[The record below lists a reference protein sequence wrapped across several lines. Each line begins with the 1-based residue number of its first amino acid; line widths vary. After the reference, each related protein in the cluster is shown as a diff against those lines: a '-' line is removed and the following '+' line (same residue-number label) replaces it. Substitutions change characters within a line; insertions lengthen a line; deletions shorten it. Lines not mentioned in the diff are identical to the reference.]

1 MVGASVR
8 FLDRHSYVYETSTDA
23 NGTYRLINLDDG
35 DYRGEFSK
43 DGFSGA
49 RPGTSITEVLA
60 GTGGVHVAGD
70 VPGRLDAQLLPFG
83 GLRGR
88 VVDEEGKP
96 AGQVHVEIIQIS
108 QVAPGQVSDTGA
120 VSDENGE
127 FAFKDLPPGSY
138 IVVAKPQAATRIEDG
153 VKLGTVPIYYP
164 SATELADA
172 LPVAVGRGADVAG
185 IAIRLKSVPVHR
197 VAGVVLDVD
206 GKPKAHA
213 TVRMLGRAGSA
224 QPSYGGG
231 TINAGPGRQ
240 GMIQAGGPGGVLAL
254 LSNIPTT
261 ITPGAEPEVAEVES
275 QDDGT
280 FEFPA
285 VERGDW
291 RVTVANATEVS
302 PGFEVVK
309 FGVASVAVADKDIDD
324 VRIRLAGPFAIDAT
338 TAWRNPPKEGELPW
352 SRAGMSALEGQP
364 RLNLDPATG
373 RTFEDYS
380 EGRVS
385 GFFPGRYRVT
395 ATAAPPGYYI
405 AAVMWGGRDVLGQVV
420 EFGESSG
427 PVQVMLRNDIG
438 TLRGTAAGTS
448 ENDSS
453 VYLIRQM
460 GEIVSYRM
468 VDCGAGGAFQ
478 LDGVEP
484 GRW

>member
-1 MVGASVR
+1 M
-8 FLDRHSYVYETSTDA
+8 
-23 NGTYRLINLDDG
+23 
-35 DYRGEFSK
+35 
-43 DGFSGA
+43 
-49 RPGTSITEVLA
+49 
-60 GTGGVHVAGD
+60 HVAGD
-70 VPGRLDAQLLPFG
+70 VPGRLDAQLQPFG

-96 AGQVHVEIIQIS
+96 AGQVRVEITQIS
-108 QVAPGQVSDTGA
+108 QVAPGRVSDTGA

-127 FAFKDLPPGSY
+127 FVFKDLPSGSY
-138 IVVAKPQAATRIEDG
+138 IVVAKPQAVTRIEDG

-185 IAIRLKSVPVHR
+185 IAIRLKSVPAHR
-197 VAGVVLDVD
+197 VAGVVLDAD

-213 TVRMLGRAGSA
+213 TVRVLGRAGAA

-231 TINAGPGRQ
+231 TINAGPGRE
-240 GMIQAGGPGGVLAL
+240 GIIRAGGPGGGMGGVLAL
-254 LSNIPTT
+254 FSNMSTT

-275 QDDGT
+275 RDDGT

-291 RVTVANATEVS
+291 RVTVQSSATQPSATEDS
-302 PGFEVVK
+302 PR

-324 VRIRLAGPFAIDAT
+324 VRIRLAGPFAIAAT
-338 TAWRNPPKEGELPW
+338 TTWGNPPARGNAQDAGELPW
-352 SRAGMSALEGQP
+352 SRVGLAALEGQP

-427 PVQVMLRNDIG
+427 PVQVMLRNDMG

-460 GEIVSYRM
+460 GEIVSYRV

-478 LDGVEP
+478 FDGVAP
-484 GRW
+484 GDYYVVAFDHAGRRALPPVDLLQSVIPLASSVRVESGATASVELRTSRWPF